1 MAHGEIFASITA
13 CLTILWKQI
22 FFGLFPNAEG
32 NTFQSAQEQSA
43 MDLRLWLLRAH
54 YSWISWLMV
63 MHLLQSLLC
72 LACFYETKFHLAISK
87 CGVKYFEQP
96 AMDLCL
102 QLIKAQNSWILWL
115 MDVSGCLTLLLLK
128 CPCSQTCQLRSAKW
142 CYVSYFQRLEI
153 CMQIRSVNF
162 RKFTRT
168 WFATRVFI
176 FRPPETLLCVL
187 MNIFWAHP
195 RKPIHGKKIR
205 VEMLKKGLFF
215 SG

>member
-1 MAHGEIFASITA
+1 MAYGDASAPVTA
-13 CLTILWKQI
+13 LPSL
-22 FFGLFPNAEG
+22 
-32 NTFQSAQEQSA
+32 
-43 MDLRLWLLRAH
+43 LLRNK
-54 YSWISWLMV
+54 ISL
-63 MHLLQSLLC
+63 
-72 LACFYETKFHLAISK
+72 TISK

-128 CPCSQTCQLRSAKW
+128 CPCSQTCQLCSAKW

-176 FRPPETLLCVL
+176 FRPPETLLCVRFFIVTTMIVQNTTFTTAFVQNVRGGTCTFL
-187 MNIFWAHP
+187 LREAEN
-195 RKPIHGKKIR
+195 KICYNQ
-205 VEMLKKGLFF
+205 
-215 SG
+215 SNY

>member
-1 MAHGEIFASITA
+1 MRSE
-13 CLTILWKQI
+13 ILW
-22 FFGLFPNAEG
+22 AERYG
-32 NTFQSAQEQSA
+32 SSFVTS
-43 MDLRLWLLRAH
+43 H
-54 YSWISWLMV
+54 YSWILWLMV

-162 RKFTRT
+162 RKVTRT

-176 FRPPETLLCVL
+176 FRPPETLLCVMHVNSFCL
-187 MNIFWAHP
+187 PFLTSHANLQFFGP
-195 RKPIHGKKIR
+195 R
-205 VEMLKKGLFF
+205 
-215 SG
+215 